1 MSSKATLLSE
11 MWLMESQS
19 QKCNRVLMCIFK
31 LKKCSISH
39 LRKWKLLWGW
49 GAGKQINRYHVIQ
62 MHELVCRP
70 FKWNS
75 EKQVTVATEM
85 GKSSQRWHL
94 SCILKEEEGKGVPG
108 KSLPWASRASRSS
121 RCLIQALGEVF
132 MILQRLQWFSR
143 TSKYCSSKFQSDS
156 FIFWINGG

>member
-1 MSSKATLLSE
+1 MSSKTTLISE

-19 QKCNRVLMCIFK
+19 QKCDWVLMCIFK

-39 LRKWKLLWGW
+39 LRKWKFLWGW
-49 GAGKQINRYHVIQ
+49 GADKQINRYHVIQ

-70 FKWNS
+70 VKWNS

-94 SCILKEEEGKGVPG
+94 SCILKEEEGKRVPG
-108 KSLPWASRASRSS
+108 KSVPWASRASRSS
-121 RCLIQALGEVF
+121 LSKPLERFSWFFRDYNGLAEPQNTVAVNSNLTAL
-132 MILQRLQWFSR
+132 FS
-143 TSKYCSSKFQSDS
+143 
-156 FIFWINGG
+156 G